1 MRVHAIEILALP
13 GARTKALVR
22 QRRSLTRVTQPY
34 YYCCSCTHQQRARER
49 ERQSAYEPRL
59 GSANRDSRHTIRAE
73 FNISSSSGTSSAY
86 FQ

>member
-34 YYCCSCTHQQRARER
+34 YYCCSCTHQQRARARARER
-49 ERQSAYEPRL
+49 ETECVRASTRKCESRQPTYY
-59 GSANRDSRHTIRAE
+59 SR
-73 FNISSSSGTSSAY
+73 
-86 FQ
+86 